1 MKHMCV
7 DFTSLISTA
16 IKSSPSKKQST
27 RGICKE
33 IMRTNDWYRTHQ
45 NAGWQEIVAQDL
57 ATNSLFRAVIE
68 CEDGKIKRTKSI
80 KWALKFTAGP
90 SVAEST
96 APETMPEYELSD
108 TTTAVGSSVGNG
120 HRPHKRTEAWCARS
134 KISFN
139 TNTNT
144 NTEYERSVPSEDFA
158 DLVGLVELPDSSPA
172 ELPETCI
179 GETKDE
185 TDHSTYSISRAS
197 TFEALE
203 EDSVAGRPFSISEM
217 TLVSAISPRSYNPQ
231 SPLSPLD
238 SFAGLSPLQSAVS
251 SYRDERTSAFTPKYA
266 DGAYKRDESH
276 HAHGNHEPHQDHRPR
291 RLSFD
296 VPSVTS
302 RSPRPMTTTSAPVVA
317 PSQVCRARR
326 LSFDTSSDEFQ
337 TEHRV
342 TNIVPAQ
349 DVCSVRA
356 KEIRMPF
363 STQPLIIPKSP
374 PPSPDRAS
382 DSNNCSLERM
392 SHVRQSKSPESPDK
406 ADPRE
411 EIGRWINDVPSHQ
424 DTAPVLLD
432 TPKPHLTRYQLH
444 DTPMS
449 EVDNEELAD
458 NEASSAPNTGASSD
472 NSPSGLGTSNGSG
485 KGSSSQNNGSGSQI
499 PRGHNRGAGRDDEDG
514 NQERKRKRL
523 HSPERDEKRR
533 FACVYHK
540 FDPDTWGLNSNRKY
554 HVCATGTGFQYI
566 SEMK

>member
-1 MKHMCV
+1 MDPNTFVASAPQRSDSTRSFINKLGKKDYIKNWLRTTRPKSITVNTRPQSTLERPDFTPGEFMQHMCV

-90 SVAEST
+90 GVAEST
-96 APETMPEYELSD
+96 APETIPEYELSD
-108 TTTAVGSSVGNG
+108 TTTLVGSSFGNG

-139 TNTNT
+139 TSPST

-172 ELPETCI
+172 ELPGTCRR
-179 GETKDE
+179 ETKYE

-197 TFEALE
+197 TFEAHE
-203 EDSVAGRPFSISEM
+203 EDSLASRPFSISEM

-251 SYRDERTSAFTPKYA
+251 SYRDETTSGFAPKYA
-266 DGAYKRDESH
+266 DGAYKKDESQ
-276 HAHGNHEPHQDHRPR
+276 HAHGNHEPHQDHRPK

-296 VPSVTS
+296 VPSVGS
-302 RSPRPMTTTSAPVVA
+302 RSPRPMTTISAPIVA
-317 PSQVCRARR
+317 PSEVGRARR
-326 LSFDTSSDEFQ
+326 LSFDTSSDELQ
-337 TEHRV
+337 TEHR
-342 TNIVPAQ
+342 TTEISNAKIAPAQ

-374 PPSPDRAS
+374 LPAPTG
-382 DSNNCSLERM
+382 
-392 SHVRQSKSPESPDK
+392 VQ
-406 ADPRE
+406 
-411 EIGRWINDVPSHQ
+411 
-424 DTAPVLLD
+424 TATVVLW
-432 TPKPHLTRYQLH
+432 
-444 DTPMS
+444 
-449 EVDNEELAD
+449 
-458 NEASSAPNTGASSD
+458 SA
-472 NSPSGLGTSNGSG
+472 
-485 KGSSSQNNGSGSQI
+485 
-499 PRGHNRGAGRDDEDG
+499 
-514 NQERKRKRL
+514 
-523 HSPERDEKRR
+523 
-533 FACVYHK
+533 
-540 FDPDTWGLNSNRKY
+540 
-554 HVCATGTGFQYI
+554 
-566 SEMK
+566 